1 MPPDIFWEGMKGFF
15 AVLLAI
21 GLPLLF
27 LVLLVE
33 GIRSLP
39 GWLLE
44 LRARRAGLYEVDAM
58 SGHEFEV
65 WLEEL
70 FRRLGYHVRRVGG
83 GGDGGADLIL
93 TGPDGKRIAV
103 QAKKLRSGRV
113 GVAAVSEV
121 LRGQKIYN
129 CTEAWVVTNRGF
141 TEQALEQAPKCGVK
155 LLDRKDLVRLS
166 EAVRL
171 HR

>member
-1 MPPDIFWEGMKGFF
+1 MKGFF
-15 AVLLAI
+15 AVILNI

-27 LVLLVE
+27 LVLLAE

-44 LRARRAGLYEVDAM
+44 LRVRRAGLDEVDAM

-65 WLEEL
+65 WLEKL
-70 FRRLGYHVRRVGG
+70 FRQLGYRVRRVGG

-113 GVAAVSEV
+113 GVAAISEV
-121 LRGQKIYN
+121 LRGQRIYS
-129 CTEAWVVTNRGF
+129 CAGAWVVTNRGF
-141 TEQALEQAPKCGVK
+141 TKQALEQASKCGVK
-155 LLDRKDLVRLS
+155 LLGREDLARLS
-166 EAVRL
+166 EAARS
-171 HR
+171 RGRARPQ